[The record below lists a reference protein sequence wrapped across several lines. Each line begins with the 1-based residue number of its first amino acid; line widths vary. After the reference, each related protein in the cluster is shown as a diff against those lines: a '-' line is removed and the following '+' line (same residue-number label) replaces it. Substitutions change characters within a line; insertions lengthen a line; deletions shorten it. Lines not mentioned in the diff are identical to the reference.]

1 MAVRLDF
8 RTLEPADALDL
19 AVLMEEEARQRYIEF
34 AEVLDEVHH
43 NAAAAAFCRAMVTNE
58 ERHGRELLERRQ
70 RLYPAAPARVT
81 AAMLFDV
88 EAPEYEA
95 AGAFMTPHACMEMAL
110 AAETKAERFFRDAL
124 AVTPHP
130 EVRALFTE
138 LADEE
143 VDHQRMVREQL
154 DRLPPVE
161 RLTRD
166 DVADEPVGQD

>member
-1 MAVRLDF
+1 MPSRLDF

-43 NAAAAAFCRAMVTNE
+43 NVDAAAFCRLMVGNE

-70 RLYPAAPARVT
+70 RLYPKAPARVT
-81 AAMLFDV
+81 AGMLFDV

-95 AGAFMTPHACMEMAL
+95 TGAFMTQHACMEMAL

-124 AVTPHP
+124 KTTRHP
-130 EVRALFTE
+130 EVHALFTE

-154 DRLPPVE
+154 LRLPADDRLSRE
-161 RLTRD
+161 D
-166 DVADEPVGQD
+166 IADEPVGQD